1 MNKNQNIEKNGY
13 RFVGWYIDPE
23 RRKRINPGGQLP
35 HVVTLYDKWI
45 PILYPVHYICH
56 GGVNSRKNPRRVT
69 VESGAQ
75 MLYPATKPKQ
85 KFVTW
90 LYEGKPIEI
99 LPARICHSIEL
110 EALFSDYDVVRFE
123 TFGGGQIV
131 AKEVGPS
138 GLLEPFRA
146 PMRMGS
152 EFAGWYW
159 DRDFQL
165 PYDFDQPIHQS
176 CTLYA
181 KWNVI
186 EYAITYDC
194 DGGFAARSN
203 PKKYTYFMDSIP
215 LLPAVK
221 KGYKFLGW
229 YDSREEEVFAIE
241 RHSLGNKHFIA
252 RFQKL

>member
-1 MNKNQNIEKNGY
+1 MNKNKNIEEKGY

-23 RRKRINPGGQLP
+23 RRKRINPGGRLP

-45 PILYPVHYICH
+45 PVVYPVRYICN
-56 GGVNSRKNPRRVT
+56 GGVNSRKNPRKVT
-69 VESGAQ
+69 VESGVQ
-75 MLYPATKPKQ
+75 VLYPATKPKQ

-90 LYEGKPIEI
+90 LYKGKPIEV
-99 LPARICHSIEL
+99 LPAGIHHAVEL

-123 TFGGGQIV
+123 TFGGGIIA
-131 AKEVGPS
+131 AKEVSPEGYIA
-138 GLLEPFRA
+138 PFRP

-152 EFAGWYW
+152 EFEGWYW
-159 DRDFQL
+159 DRDFQF
-165 PYDFDQPIHQS
+165 PFDFEMPIRQS

-186 EYAITYDC
+186 EYEVSYDC
-194 DGGFAARSN
+194 SGGFTARSN
-203 PKKYTYFMDSIP
+203 PKKYNYFMDSIP

-221 KGYKFLGW
+221 KGYKFVGW
-229 YDSREEEVFAIE
+229 YDSRGNEVMEIG